1 MLATEQVT
9 TLAQSLAPLGDQVIS
24 LYLDVNPS
32 SADNQ
37 RKAWTLRARAAMD
50 DLPLPNGAARRIA
63 DRLRGQV
70 APDARTLAV
79 FAHPTDEEVFHTLPI
94 EHSLRSVSGHD
105 GAIARFGEP
114 FLAPIQLNLLRRRP
128 SLVLQL
134 SGDRVR
140 LFVVTPADIQELDEV
155 VQTWDE
161 TFWRTDEAAGSFRP
175 GETQRGGSPKDA
187 YEDRTGDWI
196 ARLYKRVGSE
206 LPALARRHGAVR
218 VILSGTSEDVAAFE
232 SELEQPAQALIA
244 GRIPLQSNPEASAGS
259 LHATFMDAVRDA
271 EANESEEALANA
283 RENGVLGAE
292 RTLEAVIEN
301 RVHLLIVPDVPY
313 QRVWRCRGSGRVFA
327 QQTKAAEECRDDGL
341 EEVPLADTLPRLAEE
356 YGMDLRFVSGESDVR
371 LREELGGLA
380 GLLRW

>member
-1 MLATEQVT
+1 MLATEQLT
-9 TLAQSLAPLGDQVIS
+9 TLAQSLAPLGDQVVS

-37 RKAWTLRARAAMD
+37 RKAWALRARAAMD
-50 DLPLPNGAARRIA
+50 ELPLPNGTSRRIA
-63 DRLRGQV
+63 ERLRGQV
-70 APDARTLAV
+70 APDSRTLAV
-79 FAHPTDEEVFHTLPI
+79 FAHPTDDQVFHTLPI

-128 SLVLQL
+128 SIVLQL

-140 LFVVTPADIQELDEV
+140 LFVVSPGGTKELEEV

-161 TFWRTDEAAGSFRP
+161 TFWRTDEASGSFKP

-187 YEDRTGDWI
+187 YDDRTGDWI
-196 ARLYKRVGSE
+196 ARLYKRVGAE
-206 LPALARRHGAVR
+206 LPGLASRHGAVR

-232 SELEQPAQALIA
+232 DELEQPAQALIA
-244 GRIPLQSNPEASAGS
+244 GRIPLQANPEASAGS
-259 LHATFMDAVRDA
+259 LHAQFTKAVRDA
-271 EANESEEALANA
+271 EAAESAQALAEA
-283 RENGVLGAE
+283 RENGVLGAD
-292 RTLEAVIEN
+292 RTLAAVIEN

-313 QRVWRCRGSGRVFA
+313 QSVWRCRGSGRVFA
-327 QQTKAAEECRDDGL
+327 QRDAAAAECRDDGL
-341 EEVPLADTLPRLAEE
+341 EEVPLADALPRLAEE
-356 YGMDLRFVSGESDVR
+356 YGMDLRFVSGESDAK

>member
-9 TLAQSLAPLGDQVIS
+9 TLATDLAPLGDQVIS
-24 LYLDVNPS
+24 LYLDVNPA

-50 DLPLPNGAARRIA
+50 ELGLPNGTARRIA

-70 APDARTLAV
+70 VPDSRTLAV

-128 SLVLQL
+128 SLVLLL
-134 SGDRVR
+134 SGDKVR
-140 LFVVTPADIQELDEV
+140 LFLVNAGGTKELDEL

-187 YEDRTGDWI
+187 YDDRTGDWI
-196 ARLYKRVGSE
+196 ARLYKRVGAD
-206 LPALARRHGAVR
+206 LPGLVRRHGAVR
-218 VILSGTSEDVAAFE
+218 VILSGTSEDVAAFAA
-232 SELEQPAQALIA
+232 ELEQPAHTLIGA
-244 GRIPLQSNPEASAGS
+244 KISLPPNPEASAGS
-259 LHATFMDAVRDA
+259 LHGLFMEAVREA
-271 EANESEEALANA
+271 EAAEAEEALAGA
-283 RENGVLGAE
+283 RERGVLGAE
-292 RTLEAVIEN
+292 RTLAAVNEN

-313 QRVWRCRGSGRVFA
+313 QTVWRCRGSGRVFA
-327 QQTKAAEECRDDGL
+327 LQPDAEAECRDDGL
-341 EEVPLADTLPRLAEE
+341 EQVPLADTLPRLAED
-356 YGMDLRFVSGESDVR
+356 YGMELRFVSGESDAR

>member
-1 MLATEQVT
+1 MLATEQVS
-9 TLAQSLAPLGDQVIS
+9 TLATSLAPLGDQVIS
-24 LYLDVNPS
+24 LYLDVNPA

-50 DLPLPNGAARRIA
+50 ELGLPNGAARRIA

-70 APDARTLAV
+70 VPDSRTLAV
-79 FAHPTDEEVFHTLPI
+79 FAHPTDEEVFHTFPI

-128 SLVLQL
+128 SLVLLL
-134 SGDRVR
+134 SGDKVR
-140 LFVVTPADIQELDEV
+140 LFLVNAGGTEELEEL

-187 YEDRTGDWI
+187 YDDRTGDWI
-196 ARLYKRVGSE
+196 ARLYKRVGAD
-206 LPALARRHGAVR
+206 LPGLVRRHGAAT
-218 VILSGTSEDVAAFE
+218 VILSGTSEDVAALTAQ
-232 SELEQPAQALIA
+232 LEQSAQALVGA
-244 GRIPLQSNPEASAGS
+244 RIPLPPNPEASAGS
-259 LHATFMDAVRDA
+259 LHGQFTEAARAA
-271 EANESEEALANA
+271 EAAEADEALAEA
-283 RENGVLGAE
+283 QERGVLGAE
-292 RTLEAVIEN
+292 RTLAAVNEN

-313 QRVWRCRGSGRVFA
+313 QTVWRCRVSGRVFA
-327 QQTKAAEECRDDGL
+327 RRPDAESECRDDGL
-341 EEVPLADTLPRLAEE
+341 EQVPLADTLPRLAED
-356 YGMDLRFVSGESDVR
+356 YGMELRFVSGESDAR